1 MKELFSAFSSA
12 VFFPLVSLVLPGLAA
27 ISSWYVL
34 MMRSVGLREL
44 VQKNHSE
51 TAFVLMLLS
60 IFVGTIIDDL
70 GMRIES
76 CWFDRQRDA
85 KTKGLHFAEWWAYL
99 RKPFATEPSGRRH
112 LRNLVA
118 RLKFELGVPVALV
131 VALPGLWLNSAIH
144 YKPALGMTGGAL
156 CLIAYL
162 LLEAAATHEALGLLR
177 HELLK
182 EGDVTDFYS
191 RQPVRTVNG

>member
-12 VFFPLVSLVLPGLAA
+12 VFFPLISLVLPGLTA

-34 MMRSVGLREL
+34 IMRSVGLREL

-51 TAFVLMLLS
+51 TAFVLMLIS

-99 RKPFATEPSGRRH
+99 RKPFAIEPSGRRH
-112 LRNLVA
+112 LRNLVT

-131 VALPGLWLNSAIH
+131 VALPGLWFNSATR
-144 YKPALGMTGGAL
+144 YKPALGMTAGAF

-162 LLEAAATHEALGLLR
+162 LLEAAATHEALGVLR

-182 EGDVTDFYS
+182 DADVADFPS
-191 RQPVRTVNG
+191 RQRVRTVNG

>member
-12 VFFPLVSLVLPGLAA
+12 VFFPLISLVLPGLTA
-27 ISSWYVL
+27 ISTWYVL
-34 MMRSVGLREL
+34 IMRSTSLRDL
-44 VQKNHSE
+44 VRQNHSE

-85 KTKGLHFAEWWAYL
+85 KTKGRHFAEWWAYL
-99 RKPFATEPSGRRH
+99 RKPFAIEPSGRRH
-112 LRNLVA
+112 LRNLVT
-118 RLKFELGVPVALV
+118 RLKFELGVSVALV
-131 VALPGLWLNSAIH
+131 AAQPGLWFNSAIR
-144 YKPALGMTGGAL
+144 YRPALGMTAGAF

-182 EGDVTDFYS
+182 DADVDDFPS
-191 RQPVRTVNG
+191 RQHVRTVNG

>member
-12 VFFPLVSLVLPGLAA
+12 VFFPLISLVLPGLTA

-34 MMRSVGLREL
+34 IMRSVGLREL
-44 VQKNHSE
+44 VRQNHSE

-99 RKPFATEPSGRRH
+99 RKPFPIEPSGRRH
-112 LRNLVA
+112 LRNLVT
-118 RLKFELGVPVALV
+118 RLKFELGVTVALLV
-131 VALPGLWLNSAIH
+131 DLPGLWFNSAIR
-144 YKPALGMTGGAL
+144 YKPALGMTVGAF

-162 LLEAAATHEALGLLR
+162 LLEAVATHEALGLLR

-182 EGDVTDFYS
+182 EGEVADFTS
-191 RQPVRTVNG
+191 RQRVRTVNG